1 MTEPIADPSWFDLI
15 IPPYGTV
22 VGQFVAVSY
31 DSADPDLSP
40 DVQPFTGRVI
50 LTPTTPMGRIDD
62 ALAHIKPV
70 QARIF
75 GGQLVDDEDI
85 PGVRV
90 LATDAEIGVEDWA
103 WTARI
108 ELDDGPRLK
117 PITFKLPAGETVS
130 LTSGLIPV
138 EAAPYQIVQGKPGES
153 AYEVAVRHGYTGT
166 EAEWLKSLKGEKG
179 DGSAWDELTGKP
191 ETFPSTVAD
200 VDGIT
205 IDNSVGTR
213 VFIGGHMVHGKIPAR
228 DITDAFASGLDPEN
242 TGRIRIQRSN
252 DRVMIEFAAVKLI
265 AGGGTITWSGVLG
278 PGWTPARPLLSV
290 SVPRSNS
297 FDSMQLIGIN
307 GTTVYWVSEL
317 KAGNNISST
326 NTRPSVAITGQIEFY
341 APGWPATLPGK
352 PA

>member
-166 EAEWLKSLKGEKG
+166 EAEWLESLRG
-179 DGSAWDELTGKP
+179 ATGP
-191 ETFPSTVAD
+191 EAD
-200 VDGIT
+200 T
-205 IDNSVGTR
+205 Q
-213 VFIGGHMVHGKIPAR
+213 A
-228 DITDAFASGLDPEN
+228 
-242 TGRIRIQRSN
+242 
-252 DRVMIEFAAVKLI
+252 
-265 AGGGTITWSGVLG
+265 
-278 PGWTPARPLLSV
+278 
-290 SVPRSNS
+290 
-297 FDSMQLIGIN
+297 
-307 GTTVYWVSEL
+307 
-317 KAGNNISST
+317 
-326 NTRPSVAITGQIEFY
+326 AITAYRTARG
-341 APGWPATLPGK
+341 L
-352 PA
+352 